1 MLKRSSN
8 RRRRE
13 GDLDRRDRRG
23 ASVVSSLA
31 VGILWVLASTASAS
45 VEILPLAEVR
55 AGMKGVGRT
64 VFSGETIEE
73 FGVEIVGVL
82 PQSRPQGSLI
92 LFRGEGAELRRTGI
106 IAGMSGSPVYVD
118 GRLIGA
124 VAFAYPMVKEP
135 IGAIT
140 PIEEMLDLG
149 LHADLPAEEAI
160 GQEAGPLSLRPDARP
175 TGRPGTITGQAGTG
189 GQPDGTTDAPERFAA
204 LWSSFLDRLADSPA
218 TIPDRSPLPLVE
230 PKRDRAGASLRPLTL
245 PVAMTGWA
253 LPVLSALS
261 GSLVELGLEPG
272 IGPAPAGAGISAE
285 TEASGEA
292 GRGDAHHRPLQ
303 PGSALGISHVTGAA
317 AKAAI
322 GTVTMVDGDRVFAF
336 GHPMLNGGPVG
347 LPLWRARI
355 LTVMPSVEVSFKLG
369 SVTAPIGGIWQD
381 RRAGVY
387 GTLGPVPEMIPV
399 RVVLRGLADE
409 PLVYRYQV
417 ARDRMMTA
425 FLLPWTI
432 ANSWL
437 HTGWNTGEIAARCR
451 VRVDY
456 NGGRV
461 VRREEMIRTDV
472 PALGLSGAATL
483 PAALLLVNPFERAR
497 LASLWV
503 EIDAE
508 RRQPPAYV
516 TGLRAD
522 RARVRVGE
530 SIRCTARLETWRA
543 DPESVVFQVR
553 ARPEWAGRRI
563 RLLAASAAEVM
574 EMDRERTPGRFTPRS
589 LAQLVSLVET
599 LPGSEVL
606 LLRVMSREA
615 GAVIDGREI
624 SSLPPSLAAAGTS
637 TGARAMI
644 RSAAGSLLEEHSQA
658 TDWIL
663 SGAEWMELEVIP

>member
-1 MLKRSSN
+1 MLSRSSN
-8 RRRRE
+8 RF
-13 GDLDRRDRRG
+13 L
-23 ASVVSSLA
+23 SSLA
-31 VGILWVLASTASAS
+31 AGILWVLASTASAS
-45 VEILPLAEVR
+45 IEILPLAEVR

-82 PQSRPQGSLI
+82 PQSRPRGSLI
-92 LFRGEGAELRRTGI
+92 LFRGEGAQLLRTGI

-160 GQEAGPLSLRPDARP
+160 GQEAGPLGPRADAP
-175 TGRPGTITGQAGTG
+175 PGGRPGTSSGRSGTG
-189 GQPDGTTDAPERFAA
+189 DHPEGTTDAPERFAA
-204 LWSSFLDRLADSPA
+204 LWSGFLDRLADSRS
-218 TIPDRSPLPLVE
+218 TIHDRPPLPPIE
-230 PKRDRAGASLRPLTL
+230 TKRDLAGSSLRPLTL
-245 PVAMTGWA
+245 PVAMSGWA
-253 LPVLSALS
+253 LPVLSGLS

-272 IGPAPAGAGISAE
+272 MGPASAAGVISARS
-285 TEASGEA
+285 EASGEA
-292 GRGDAHHRPLQ
+292 DGGEADHGALQ
-303 PGSALGISHVTGAA
+303 PGAAVGISLVTGDASM
-317 AKAAI
+317 AAI
-322 GTVTMVDGDRVFAF
+322 GTVTMVDGDRVFAL

-387 GTLGPVPEMIPV
+387 GTLGAVPEMIPV
-399 RVVLRGLADE
+399 RVVLRGLAGE

-456 NGGRV
+456 NGGQV

-497 LASLWV
+497 LDSLSV

-508 RRQPPAYV
+508 RRQPQAYV

-530 SIRCTARLETWRA
+530 SVQCTVRLETWRSE
-543 DPESVVFQVR
+543 PESVVFQVR
-553 ARPEWAGRRI
+553 VRPEWVGQRL
-563 RLLAASAAEVM
+563 RLLAASAADVM

-606 LLRVMSREA
+606 IWRVMSREA
-615 GAVIDGREI
+615 GVVIDGREI
-624 SSLPPSLAAAGTS
+624 ASLPPSLAAAGTS

-644 RSAAGSLLEEHSQA
+644 RSATGSLLEEHSRA

-663 SGAEWMELEVIP
+663 SGAEWTELEVIP